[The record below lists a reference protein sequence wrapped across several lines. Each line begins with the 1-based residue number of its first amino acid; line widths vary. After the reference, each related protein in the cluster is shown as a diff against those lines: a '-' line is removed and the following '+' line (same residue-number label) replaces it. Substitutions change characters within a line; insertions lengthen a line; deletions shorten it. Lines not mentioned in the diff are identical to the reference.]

1 MGVCVILSI
10 AFLLSVISLPFAL
23 ASKIGSP
30 CTKLNSKSW
39 DGNIPVTC
47 QKKSNGKLVW
57 TKFKSPVNTN
67 STKSPISNASP
78 SSTASISLDSLK
90 VSQIKVLR
98 INGFGIGDLAVEV
111 TNLSKT
117 SSHTHRAFDWILKSS
132 SGKVIDT
139 GYLSDFPWLPPGSSA
154 WILLDYL
161 PLEGENPAVLELTKV
176 ATSDEIPVESELPRI
191 TAITYAS
198 VTKQNEALPTTTVSF
213 RLENLSNT
221 LTMSEGF
228 HYSVSCLDSKSSVL
242 WISKSSQLG
251 KRISPKASSNISF
264 DLYQSSRDCSSLNV
278 NISLRFKK
286 ELTPGASPSSCP
298 MQPNT
303 KGEFCI
309 EIVVISGYALTSTN
323 LGVIDKEITKG
334 SCSLGYVY
342 DTVKKKLNYRAKIG
356 DQFRVDA
363 SGKTV
368 AIGKLSSFELV
379 SETEVGPAYDSLKGS
394 LCMLKAQI
402 QNIPTENF
410 YAIYFQGVRVGDY
423 SLSDIKKGLVFKQI
437 GLP

>member
-1 MGVCVILSI
+1 
-10 AFLLSVISLPFAL
+10 
-23 ASKIGSP
+23 
-30 CTKLNSKSW
+30 
-39 DGNIPVTC
+39 
-47 QKKSNGKLVW
+47 
-57 TKFKSPVNTN
+57 
-67 STKSPISNASP
+67 
-78 SSTASISLDSLK
+78 
-90 VSQIKVLR
+90 
-98 INGFGIGDLAVEV
+98 
-111 TNLSKT
+111 
-117 SSHTHRAFDWILKSS
+117 
-132 SGKVIDT
+132 
-139 GYLSDFPWLPPGSSA
+139 
-154 WILLDYL
+154 LDYL

-176 ATSDEIPVESELPRI
+176 ATSGEIPVESELPRI

-242 WISKSSQLG
+242 WISKSHQLG
-251 KRISPKASSNISF
+251 KRISPRGSSNISF

-286 ELTPGASPSSCP
+286 ELTPGASPSSSP

-303 KGEFCI
+303 KGEFTI
-309 EIVVISGYALTSTN
+309 ESAVISGFALTSDG
-323 LGVIDKEITKG
+323 LGNVIDKEITKR

-379 SETEVGPAYDSLKGS
+379 SETEVGPAYDPFKGS
-394 LCMLKAQI
+394 LCMLEAQI